1 MQISQTKEQLRALS
15 GFQAN
20 CEIQTVH
27 LLSCSAT
34 RAREGATF
42 TDPFKAKPTLS
53 NVEPSIRGGA
63 LAVEISFEYTAWD
76 SSDPPERLF
85 CIHCTFEALY
95 RIREEYTPTEEGISS
110 FSRGT
115 AVFNC
120 WPYAREFI
128 QAMIS
133 RLGHTA
139 PALPLLRI
147 IPKKAPQDSLPPAS
161 AGPAPMTDEGPVN
174 SSGDENQISQA
185 LPTEE

>member
-1 MQISQTKEQLRALS
+1 MQISQTREQLQALS
-15 GFQAN
+15 KFQAN
-20 CEIQTVH
+20 CEIQNIH

-42 TDPFKAKPTLS
+42 TDPFNAKPTLS
-53 NVEPSIRGGA
+53 NVEPSIRGRS

-76 SSDPPERLF
+76 SAEPPGRLF

-128 QAMIS
+128 QSMIS
-133 RLGHTA
+133 RLGHNA

-147 IPKKAPQDSLPPAS
+147 VPKKAPQESLPPAS
-161 AGPAPMTDEGPVN
+161 AESTPKDGGESN
-174 SSGDENQISQA
+174 LSGNDA
-185 LPTEE
+185 LPTREE